1 MNTEAMQHMSHTTHG
16 GGGAFAD
23 FAAMW
28 SPGLAL
34 IVIVAGWLYWMA
46 VHRWRHQFAEAAPVR
61 VGQQLY
67 FYAGLLLFYIAEG
80 SGLSYYG
87 HHYSFSAHMLQQ
99 SISYLIMP
107 PLILLGT
114 PEWLVRPMFRTKP
127 MHLVMK
133 LATMPL
139 IALFTFNM
147 VFSFYHIP
155 MIMDALMAN
164 ALLHFI
170 YNVIFMLAA
179 FQMWFPIFGPLPEY
193 NKMSELRKMGYI
205 FVNGILLTPAC
216 ALIIFAGKPLYAS
229 YANVEQSYLLMSLIN
244 DQQFGGVIMKIV
256 QEIVYGIALAYVF
269 FRWYRRERKEEDE
282 EELASENYTPS
293 QVQTNRI

>member
-1 MNTEAMQHMSHTTHG
+1 MNTEAVQHISHTAHV

-23 FAAMW
+23 FSAMW

-67 FYAGLLLFYIAEG
+67 FYTGLLLFYIAEG
-80 SGLSYYG
+80 SALSYYG

-107 PLILLGT
+107 PLMLLGT
-114 PEWLVRPMFRTKP
+114 PEWLVRPMFRGKA
-127 MHLVMK
+127 MHWVMK
-133 LATMPL
+133 AATMPL

-155 MIMDALMAN
+155 MIMDTLMAN
-164 ALLHFI
+164 PLLHFI

-179 FQMWFPIFGPLPEY
+179 FQMWFPVFGPLPEY
-193 NKMSELRKMGYI
+193 NKLSELHKMGYI
-205 FVNGILLTPAC
+205 FLNGILLTPAC
-216 ALIIFAGKPLYAS
+216 ALIIFAGTPLYAS
-229 YANVEQSYLLMSLIN
+229 YANVQESYLLMSLIN

-269 FRWYRRERKEEDE
+269 FRWYRRERKEEDD
-282 EELASENYTPS
+282 EELANGNYTPS
-293 QVQTNRI
+293 QVHTNRI